1 MGYCAALQPVVVT
14 GVLSEMCRFQ
24 ASSIAHYSWRREMR
38 VLVVESQPHVRAA
51 LRFLLSQQSDI
62 QCVGCIGAEP
72 NLAAKLA
79 ILAADVI
86 VLDWAL
92 PQHKAAH
99 LLSVIHQLPG
109 QPRTV
114 VLGSRPNAE
123 QAALA
128 AGADAFVNKN
138 DPPETVLRVVRSVS
152 VEQR

>member
-1 MGYCAALQPVVVT
+1 
-14 GVLSEMCRFQ
+14 MCRLLLAPSLTLQ
-24 ASSIAHYSWRREMR
+24 RSLRSI
-38 VLVVESQPHVRAA
+38 
-51 LRFLLSQQSDI
+51 
-62 QCVGCIGAEP
+62 
-72 NLAAKLA
+72 
-79 ILAADVI
+79 AADVI

-114 VLGSRPNAE
+114 VLGSRPYAE

-138 DPPETVLRVVRSVS
+138 DPPDTVLRMVRFVS
-152 VEQR
+152 VERR

>member
-1 MGYCAALQPVVVT
+1 
-14 GVLSEMCRFQ
+14 
-24 ASSIAHYSWRREMR
+24 MR

-62 QCVGCIGAEP
+62 QCVGCIGAESD
-72 NLAAKLA
+72 LAAKLA

-114 VLGSRPNAE
+114 VLGSRPYAE

-128 AGADAFVNKN
+128 RRRRLGEQN
-138 DPPETVLRVVRSVS
+138 DPPDTVLRMVRFVS
-152 VEQR
+152 VEGR